1 MIMVPLLTILY
12 LHSCPRQDSKGCPRR
27 LRAGRRHR
35 DEAVPGKKTMSGGKE
50 NHKQVRC
57 PIEGPR
63 IISLAVLESDLGFE
77 LTAMD
82 AYERRTKGVKKSRIG
97 FHLDDALCLRYFR
110 ETWA

>member
-1 MIMVPLLTILY
+1 MVPLLTILY
-12 LHSCPRQDSKGCPRR
+12 VCIHARDRIRKCAPGGCV
-27 LRAGRRHR
+27 R
-35 DEAVPGKKTMSGGKE
+35 DAATGTKRSLAKKQCQVGKRIINKLDVPLT
-50 NHKQVRC
+50 V
-57 PIEGPR
+57 PR